1 MAAIAS
7 SSTMTIDDMDA
18 ADRAWAIQENRFRA
32 RARLR
37 LQARARKPRT
47 LLNNAATASSTTSST
62 SAPHH
67 QQQQHASAGAGT
79 DVPSIGPN
87 ANLRSVPST
96 SRNAQLDPAQLK
108 VVGSKGNVA
117 QRTRKIDDGE
127 IPLQRDKSL
136 GNYIEFDLSKL
147 HNSKGGF
154 LIDDEDP
161 AASNKTIDDLRKEKE
176 RERQRMRE
184 YAEPGISLDLQ
195 SRPTCESCGS
205 PEIIDHPFKRV
216 FGILVCR
223 KCEKENPEVYSLL
236 TKTEVKE
243 DYLLTDAEL
252 KDEELLPH
260 LLKANP
266 HKATYSNMMLFCRK
280 QVEEFAF
287 GPSKWGSEAGLDAEF
302 ERREEEKAKKRG
314 KKFQQ
319 GLADLRKRTRDNV
332 WQRRKDEEHLH
343 DWEEVEVRGKAVQRC
358 TQCGYSVEV
367 EVF

>member
-7 SSTMTIDDMDA
+7 GSSVTLEHMDA

-32 RARLR
+32 KARLR
-37 LQARARKPRT
+37 LQARARKPRSRPAHPT
-47 LLNNAATASSTTSST
+47 AASTATSSVPT
-62 SAPHH
+62 QAPNGQPPNGSA
-67 QQQQHASAGAGT
+67 
-79 DVPSIGPN
+79 VPSIGPN
-87 ANLRSVPST
+87 ADLRSVPST
-96 SRNAQLDPAQLK
+96 SRNAQLEPGQLK
-108 VVGSKGNVA
+108 VVGSKGNA
-117 QRTRKIDDGE
+117 ARTRKVDEGE

-136 GNYIEFDLSKL
+136 GDYIEFDLSKL

-154 LIDDEDP
+154 LIDDDDP
-161 AASNKTIDDLRKEKE
+161 ATSAKTAEELRKAKE
-176 RERQRMRE
+176 RERQRLRD
-184 YAEPGISLDLQ
+184 YAEPGISLDIQ
-195 SRPTCESCGS
+195 SRPVCESCGS
-205 PEIIDHPFKRV
+205 PEIIDHPFKKV

-223 KCEKENPEVYSLL
+223 KCERDKPEAYSLL
-236 TKTEVKE
+236 TKTEVKQ

-252 KDEELLPH
+252 KDEELMPH

-280 QVEEFAF
+280 QVEQFAF
-287 GPSKWGSEAGLDAEF
+287 GPGKWGSEAGLDQEF

-332 WQRRKDEEHLH
+332 WQKRKDQEHVH
-343 DWEEVEVRGKAVQRC
+343 EWEEVQVRGKATQRC
-358 TQCGYSVEV
+358 TQCGYAVEV

>member
-7 SSTMTIDDMDA
+7 SSSAAMMVDNMDP

-37 LQARARKPRT
+37 LEARARKPRT
-47 LLNNAATASSTTSST
+47 IVNNSTGASATASS
-62 SAPHH
+62 SAS
-67 QQQQHASAGAGT
+67 QQSQQPMADSN
-79 DVPSIGPN
+79 VPSIGPN
-87 ANLRSVPST
+87 ANLRSVPAT

-108 VVGSKGNVA
+108 VVGSKSNVA
-117 QRTRKIDDGE
+117 RTRKVDDGE
-127 IPLQRDKSL
+127 IPIQRDKSL
-136 GNYIEFDLSKL
+136 GDYIEFDLSKL

-161 AASNKTIDDLRKEKE
+161 AASRKTLDDLRKEKE
-176 RERQRMRE
+176 REKQRMRD

-195 SRPTCESCGS
+195 TRPTCESCGS

-216 FGILVCR
+216 FGICVCR
-223 KCEKENPEVYSLL
+223 KCEREKPEIYSLL

-287 GPSKWGSEAGLDAEF
+287 SPGKWGSEADLDAEF
-302 ERREEEKAKKRG
+302 ERREEEKARKRG

-319 GLADLRKRTRDNV
+319 GLVDLRKRTRDNV
-332 WQRRKDEEHLH
+332 WQRRKDEEHIH
-343 DWEEVEVRGKAVQRC
+343 EWQEAEERGKAVQRC
-358 TQCGYSVEV
+358 TQCGYAVEV

>member
-7 SSTMTIDDMDA
+7 TSAVTTDDMDA

-32 RARLR
+32 KARLR
-37 LQARARKPRT
+37 LQARARKPRS
-47 LLNNAATASSTTSST
+47 LINPSASSSS
-62 SAPHH
+62 SQPPQAE
-67 QQQQHASAGAGT
+67 AS
-79 DVPSIGPN
+79 VPSIGPN
-87 ANLRSVPST
+87 ANLRNVPST
-96 SRNAQLDPAQLK
+96 SRNAALDPAQLK

-117 QRTRKIDDGE
+117 RTRKVDEGE

-136 GNYIEFDLSKL
+136 GDYIEFDLSKL

-154 LIDDEDP
+154 LIDDDDSS
-161 AASNKTIDDLRKEKE
+161 AKQTIEDLRKAKE

-195 SRPTCESCGS
+195 TRPTCENCGS

-216 FGILVCR
+216 FGIHVC
-223 KCEKENPEVYSLL
+223 KACERAKPELYSLL

-252 KDEELLPH
+252 KDEEIMPH

-287 GPSKWGSEAGLDAEF
+287 GPGKWGSEKGLDEEF
-302 ERREEEKAKKRG
+302 ERREEEKVRKRG
-314 KKFQQ
+314 KKFAQ

-332 WQRRKDEEHLH
+332 WQKRRDEEHQH
-343 DWEEVEVRGKAVQRC
+343 TWEEVEVRGKAMQRC
-358 TQCGYSVEV
+358 TECGYSVEV

>member
-1 MAAIAS
+1 MATIAS
-7 SSTMTIDDMDA
+7 TSAMTVDDMDA

-47 LLNNAATASSTTSST
+47 PLVKLTSST
-62 SAPHH
+62 ATATAA
-67 QQQQHASAGAGT
+67 QQANS

-87 ANLRSVPST
+87 ADLRSVPAT
-96 SRNAQLDPAQLK
+96 SRNAKLDSTQRN

-117 QRTRKIDDGE
+117 RTRRANDGE
-127 IPLQRDKSL
+127 ITLQRNKAL
-136 GNYIEFDLSKL
+136 GDYIEFDLSKL

-161 AASNKTIDDLRKEKE
+161 SSSRKTLDELRKEKE
-176 RERQRMRE
+176 REKQRMRD

-195 SRPTCESCGS
+195 VRPTCESCGS
-205 PEIIDHPFKRV
+205 PEIVDHPFKRV
-216 FGILVCR
+216 FGIYVCR
-223 KCEKENPEVYSLL
+223 KCEREKPEIYSLL

-280 QVEEFAF
+280 QVEVFAF
-287 GPSKWGSEAGLDAEF
+287 GPGKWGSEDGLDAEF

-332 WQRRKDEEHLH
+332 WQRRKDDEHVH
-343 DWEEVEVRGKAVQRC
+343 EWEEADERGKTVQRC
-358 TQCGYSVEV
+358 TQCGYAVEV

>member
-1 MAAIAS
+1 MMA
-7 SSTMTIDDMDA
+7 DNMDA

-47 LLNNAATASSTTSST
+47 IVNNSTGASASASSST
-62 SAPHH
+62 QQP
-67 QQQQHASAGAGT
+67 QQQTQQSQT
-79 DVPSIGPN
+79 DANVPSIGPN
-87 ANLRSVPST
+87 ANLRSVLST

-108 VVGSKGNVA
+108 VVGSKSNVA
-117 QRTRKIDDGE
+117 RTRKVDDGE
-127 IPLQRDKSL
+127 ILLQRDKSL
-136 GNYIEFDLSKL
+136 GDYIEFDLSKL
-147 HNSKGGF
+147 YNSKGGF

-161 AASNKTIDDLRKEKE
+161 AASRKTMDDLRKEKE
-176 RERQRMRE
+176 REKQRMRD

-195 SRPTCESCGS
+195 TRPTCESCGS

-216 FGILVCR
+216 FGIYVCR
-223 KCEKENPEVYSLL
+223 KCEKEKPDVYSLL

-287 GPSKWGSEAGLDAEF
+287 GLSKWGSEAGLDAEF

-319 GLADLRKRTRDNV
+319 SLADLRKRTRDNV
-332 WQRRKDEEHLH
+332 WQRRKDEEHVH
-343 DWEEVEVRGKAVQRC
+343 EWEEAEERGKAVQRC
-358 TQCGYSVEV
+358 TQCGYAVEV

>member
-1 MAAIAS
+1 M
-7 SSTMTIDDMDA
+7 
-18 ADRAWAIQENRFRA
+18 QENRFRA

-37 LQARARKPRT
+37 LQARARRPRT
-47 LLNNAATASSTTSST
+47 TANHGQVTAASSSSP
-62 SAPHH
+62 AAHQH
-67 QQQQHASAGAGT
+67 QQQQQQTGANI
-79 DVPSIGPN
+79 PSIGPN

-96 SRNAQLDPAQLK
+96 SRNAQLDHGKLQ
-108 VVGSKGNVA
+108 VVGSKNNIA
-117 QRTRKIDDGE
+117 RTRKADDAE
-127 IPLQRDKSL
+127 LPLQRDKSL
-136 GNYIEFDLSKL
+136 GDYIEFDLSKL

-161 AASNKTIDDLRKEKE
+161 AASRKTMDELRKEKE
-176 RERQRMRE
+176 REKQRMRD

-195 SRPTCESCGS
+195 TRPTCESCGS

-216 FGILVCR
+216 FGILVCK
-223 KCEKENPEVYSLL
+223 KCEREKPELYSLL

-287 GPSKWGSEAGLDAEF
+287 GPGKWGSEAGLDAEF

-332 WQRRKDEEHLH
+332 WQRRKDEEHVH
-343 DWEEVEVRGKAVQRC
+343 EWEEAEERGKAVQRC
-358 TQCGYSVEV
+358 TQCGYAVEV

>member
-1 MAAIAS
+1 MAALAS
-7 SSTMTIDDMDA
+7 TSGMTIDDVDA

-32 RARLR
+32 KARLR

-47 LLNNAATASSTTSST
+47 LLNAAVS
-62 SAPHH
+62 
-67 QQQQHASAGAGT
+67 ASASASASASVTSDPSSSQPQVEPG
-79 DVPSIGPN
+79 VPSIGPN
-87 ANLRSVPST
+87 ASLRTVPAT

-108 VVGSKGNVA
+108 VIGSKGNVA
-117 QRTRKIDDGE
+117 RTRKQDDGE

-136 GNYIEFDLSKL
+136 GDYIEFDLSKL

-161 AASNKTIDDLRKEKE
+161 AASKKTMDDLRKEKE
-176 RERQRMRE
+176 RERQRMRD

-195 SRPTCESCGS
+195 TRPTCESCGS

-216 FGILVCR
+216 FGIFVCK
-223 KCEKENPEVYSLL
+223 KCEKEKPEVYSLL

-287 GPSKWGSEAGLDAEF
+287 GPGKWGSEEGLDQEF
-302 ERREEEKAKKRG
+302 ERREEEKARKRG
-314 KKFQQ
+314 KKFAK

-332 WQRRKDEEHLH
+332 WQKRRDEEHTH
-343 DWEEVEVRGKAVQRC
+343 EWEEVEVRGKAMQRC
-358 TQCGYSVEV
+358 VDCGYSVEV

>member
-7 SSTMTIDDMDA
+7 SSAMTLEDMDA

-47 LLNNAATASSTTSST
+47 IPNQPSSQTATSTTSTT
-62 SAPHH
+62 SP
-67 QQQQHASAGAGT
+67 QQQSSGAA
-79 DVPSIGPN
+79 VPSIGPN

-96 SRNAQLDPAQLK
+96 SRNAQLDAAQLR

-117 QRTRKIDDGE
+117 RTRKVDDVE

-136 GNYIEFDLSKL
+136 GDYIEFDLSKL

-161 AASNKTIDDLRKEKE
+161 AASQKTLDELRKAKE

-195 SRPTCESCGS
+195 TRPTCESCGS

-216 FGILVCR
+216 FGIYVCR
-223 KCEKENPEVYSLL
+223 KCEKEQPEVYSLL

-280 QVEEFAF
+280 QVEQFAF
-287 GPSKWGSEAGLDAEF
+287 GPGKWGSEAGLDAEF

-332 WQRRKDEEHLH
+332 WQRRKDEEHVH
-343 DWEEVEVRGKAVQRC
+343 EWEEVEVRGKAVQRC
-358 TQCGYSVEV
+358 TQCGYAVEV